1 MTKIKRIIRC
11 KKAMSYP
18 LAIAIALSIVIISC
32 AAFEYMRL
40 MLIAQGV
47 RDGVQSAVISVST
60 GNYSDVYASIR
71 EGYSGGY
78 VNDGSGFREQ
88 INTGDVYA
96 RLSELLGLQREGAF
110 YVKYVGGDV
119 VEYRVSDLVVN
130 VINAPLAPTD
140 RDEAQRF
147 LAEATIFLE
156 VPLSFGWSAL
166 PPMRITLNV
175 KAGWTP
181 KF

>member
-1 MTKIKRIIRC
+1 MTKIKKILRC

-18 LAIAIALSIVIISC
+18 LVIAIALAIVIISC

-47 RDGVQSAVISVST
+47 RDGVQSAIISVST
-60 GNYSDVYASIR
+60 GNYSDVYSSLR

-78 VNDGSGFREQ
+78 VNEGSGFNEQ

-96 RLSELLGLQREGAF
+96 RLAGLLGLQKEGSH
-110 YVKYVGGDV
+110 YVKYVDGGV
-119 VEYRVSDLVVN
+119 IEYRVSNLN
-130 VINAPLAPTD
+130 ITITNAPFAPTD
-140 RDEAQRF
+140 RDGSQRF
-147 LAEATIFLE
+147 QAEATIFLE
-156 VPLSFGWSAL
+156 VPLSFGWGHL
-166 PPMRITLNV
+166 PPMRINLNV